1 MNLDW
6 KNLPSLS
13 ALRAFEAAARLSNFS
28 RAGRSLNVTHAAIA
42 QQVRLLEADIGAPLA
57 RRSGRGIALTQTG
70 ERLAQSLREGFQI
83 VAEGVDNARNSERVR
98 GLRVTTTP
106 HIVDSI
112 ILPKLSEF
120 WRTHPGVEVALMPS
134 PHSVDIVAD
143 EFDLAVRVGAG
154 DWPGMASTFLTETKI
169 IAVAAP
175 SLAKNGKLDPAK
187 IPWVMSG
194 ESTWI
199 ERLLRDVG
207 VISEEMVRV
216 DPGNP
221 LFEID
226 AVRQGLGATLVT
238 EIVVR
243 SDLAAQRLVKIPTP
257 DLGAARYFAVT
268 PLGTQRRAVSDFI
281 KWLEAIF

>member
-42 QQVRLLEADIGAPLA
+42 QQVRLLEAEIGAPLV
-57 RRSGRGIALTQTG
+57 RRSGRGIALTQVG
-70 ERLAQSLREGFQI
+70 ERLAYSLREGFQI
-83 VAEGVDNARNSERVR
+83 VAEGVDNARNSELIR

-106 HIVDSI
+106 HIVDTI

-120 WRTHPGVEVALMPS
+120 WGTHPSVEVALMPIA
-134 PHSVDIVAD
+134 HSVDIVAE
-143 EFDLAVRVGAG
+143 EFDLGIRVGAG
-154 DWPGMASTFLTETKI
+154 DWPGLACTFLTESKI
-169 IAVAAP
+169 IAVVAP
-175 SLAKNGKLDPAK
+175 SLVKNGKLDPAK
-187 IPWVMSG
+187 IPWVISG

-207 VISEEMVRV
+207 VISEELDRV
-216 DPGNP
+216 DPGNA
-221 LFEID
+221 LFELD

-243 SDLAAQRLVKIPTP
+243 NDLATQQLVKIPTP
-257 DLGAARYFAVT
+257 DLGSASYFAVT
-268 PLGTQRRAVSDFI
+268 PLGTQHRAVSDFI
-281 KWLEAIF
+281 KWLQSIF

>member
-1 MNLDW
+1 MELDW
-6 KNLPSLS
+6 KNMPSLS
-13 ALRAFEAAARLSNFS
+13 SLRAFEAAARLSNFS

-42 QQVRLLEADIGAPLA
+42 QRVRALEAEIGAPLV
-57 RRSGRGIALTQTG
+57 RRSGRGIALTQVG
-70 ERLAQSLREGFQI
+70 ERLARSLREGFQI
-83 VAEGVDNARNSERVR
+83 VAEGVDDARNSERVR

-106 HIVDSI
+106 HIVDSV

-120 WRTHPGVEVALMPS
+120 WRSHPSVEVALMPS
-134 PHSVDIVAD
+134 AHSVDIIAD
-143 EFDLAVRVGAG
+143 EFDLAIRVGAG
-154 DWPGMASTFLTETKI
+154 DWPGMACTLLTETKL

-175 SLAKNGKLDPAK
+175 SLVKNGKLDPEK
-187 IPWVMSG
+187 IPWVISG
-194 ESTWI
+194 KSNWI
-199 ERLLRDVG
+199 EPLLRDVG
-207 VISEEMVRV
+207 VASEELDWV

-221 LFEID
+221 LFELD

-257 DLGAARYFAVT
+257 DLGISSYFAVT

-281 KWLEAIF
+281 KWLQTIF